1 MTLEEFKTLT
11 PEEQVAFLT
20 DRDNLTK
27 QVDDLTAERNSFET
41 ENKSL
46 TERVDSLTK
55 EVATTKEMNYT
66 LTRKL
71 NLDQDKIREPEDI
84 IKDMFMKGE

>member
-1 MTLEEFKTLT
+1 MTLEEFNTLT
-11 PEEQVAFLT
+11 PEEQTAILT
-20 DRDNLTK
+20 DRDALTAR
-27 QVDDLTAERNSFET
+27 VDDLTAERNSFET

-46 TERVDSLTK
+46 TERVDALTK

-71 NLDQDKIREPEDI
+71 NLDNHSNKPADELLHE
-84 IKDMFMKGE
+84 MFM

>member
-1 MTLEEFKTLT
+1 MTLEEFNTLT
-11 PEEQVAFLT
+11 QEEQTAILT

-46 TERVDSLTK
+46 TEKVDSLTK
-55 EVATTKEMNYT
+55 EVATTKEMNFT

-71 NLDQDKIREPEDI
+71 NLDNHSNKPADEILH
-84 IKDMFMKGE
+84 DMFMN